1 MMKMK
6 FKKTHKFLSKMSV
19 RVQNYVTI
27 VEEFFVSRTKRLLD
41 TIFSRS
47 LKKSLEVTLLMIFF
61 SSFTISSQEILTKE
75 EALKITLENNFG
87 IQIANNNVEIAK
99 NNSSILN
106 SGFLPTAVVNSGAT
120 FQRNNQSLTFTDRD
134 SGDDRE
140 ISGDGI
146 ISRNLNAT
154 VGINYTL
161 FDGLGRKYN
170 YKQLKETY
178 NLTALQ
184 AKETI
189 ENTYLQLFTVYFQIA
204 RLSENTKNVQEALRI
219 SKRRLQRAEYQYEYG
234 QSTKLEFLNAQ
245 VDVNTD
251 SIAYIS
257 AKQQLSNAKRG
268 LNVILG
274 VEQKNNYAVETQ
286 VSYNNLLNFDALSKK
301 TMANNSLL
309 QQNEKNIAISEFN
322 IKVNKANY
330 FPTLNFNA
338 SYGFNR
344 TENQNLINPFGARLI
359 NSDGLNAGLNLT
371 WNIFDGGSRKTRVA
385 NAKIALDNQQIALAQ
400 QKITVKNNL
409 KNTWENY
416 QNQLFILKAQETNV
430 LTTQNNFERTQ
441 ERFKLGQISSVEFR
455 QAQINL
461 INAKTALNN
470 AKFDA
475 KLIELQLLQLSGD
488 ILNVK
493 F

>member
-1 MMKMK
+1 MLNTMKMRYKSQKISCQFEWILRMKGVK
-6 FKKTHKFLSKMSV
+6 FV
-19 RVQNYVTI
+19 P
-27 VEEFFVSRTKRLLD
+27 RTNRFLD
-41 TIFSRS
+41 TIFYHSS
-47 LKKSLEVTLLMIFF
+47 KKSLGVTVLILFF
-61 SSFTISSQEILTKE
+61 SLNISSQEILTKK
-75 EALKITLENNFG
+75 EALAIALQNNFG
-87 IQIANNNVEIAK
+87 IKIANNNLEVAK
-99 NNSSILN
+99 NNASILN
-106 SGFLPTAVVNSGAT
+106 GGFLPTAAINSGAD
-120 FQRNNQSLTFTDRD
+120 FRRNNQSFTFTDRNTGND
-134 SGDDRE
+134 SE
-140 ISGDGI
+140 ISGEGI
-146 ISRNLNAT
+146 ITRNYNAS
-154 VGINYTL
+154 VGVNYTI

-178 NLTALQ
+178 NLTELQ
-184 AKETI
+184 ARETI
-189 ENTYLQLFTVYFQIA
+189 ENTYLQLFTIYFQIA
-204 RLSENTKNVQEALRI
+204 RLSENTTNLQEALRI
-219 SKRRLQRAEYQYEYG
+219 SKRRLKRAKYQYEYG

-245 VDVNTD
+245 VDLNND

-268 LNVILG
+268 LNVVLG
-274 VEQKNNYAVETQ
+274 VEKESNYTVETQ
-286 VSYNNLLNFDALSKK
+286 VTYSTLLNLEELSQK
-301 TMANNSLL
+301 TMTNNSLL
-309 QQNEKNIAISEFN
+309 KQNETNIAISEFN
-322 IKVNKANY
+322 LKVNKANY

-344 TENQNLINPFGARLI
+344 TENQNLINPFGAKLI
-359 NSDGLNAGLNLT
+359 TSDGLNAGVNLV
-371 WNIFDGGSRKTRVA
+371 WNIFDGGTRKTRVA
-385 NAKIALDNQQIALAQ
+385 NAKIVLDNQQIALEQ
-400 QKITVKNNL
+400 QQITIKNNL

-430 LTTQNNFERTQ
+430 LTTQNNFDRTQ

-488 ILNVK
+488 ILNIE